1 MLVLLAERADTR
13 NYTGERPEVPQ
24 ADGLPEQPNQPAS
37 TDQQSCGADQPYV
50 SLLGEGAVQVAA
62 SKDAG
67 PVRGPDTRRRL
78 ERLGTPNGT
87 RGRSLKTRQTRQGAT
102 PSQTSI
108 TSSRVIIWWRSVR
121 SLEGSDKVANQAQ
134 QEARTQAAFRSGEE
148 RKGDSPDL
156 GLTSPVNSQNTAP
169 RSCFQ
174 AVASGGQI
182 KSRLFSPLATT
193 V

>member
-13 NYTGERPEVPQ
+13 NYTGERPQVPQ
-24 ADGLPEQPNQPAS
+24 ANGLPEQPNQPAS

-50 SLLGEGAVQVAA
+50 SPLGEGAVQVAA

-121 SLEGSDKVANQAQ
+121 SLSIPREFEQTLVDQLVAVQTRLAISGRTLERPETANS
-134 QEARTQAAFRSGEE
+134 AR
-148 RKGDSPDL
+148 PD
-156 GLTSPVNSQNTAP
+156 
-169 RSCFQ
+169 
-174 AVASGGQI
+174 
-182 KSRLFSPLATT
+182 
-193 V
+193 